1 MVDIE
6 WVVEKRATFRVVYK
20 ALPVLDSVLLS
31 FMIQFIH
38 DTRDLCS
45 PLGLLRNLA
54 HRAKEYRLKDFM
66 LKLEAVSVSNHTN
79 SAQSIGTSRKDTLR

>member
-20 ALPVLDSVLLS
+20 ALPVLDSVLLF

-54 HRAKEYRLKDFM
+54 H
-66 LKLEAVSVSNHTN
+66 
-79 SAQSIGTSRKDTLR
+79 

>member
-1 MVDIE
+1 
-6 WVVEKRATFRVVYK
+6 
-20 ALPVLDSVLLS
+20 VLDSVLLF

-54 HRAKEYRLKDFM
+54 H
-66 LKLEAVSVSNHTN
+66 
-79 SAQSIGTSRKDTLR
+79 